1 MNHVLIDTDVLLDF
15 LFDREPY
22 AEDASKILIRCEHE
36 ELKGFITP
44 VMLSNLYYLLRKI
57 SSHELVVSK
66 LSQLL
71 QILNVLQMDKDVV
84 DAALGSKFKDFEDA
98 LQNYSAEHD
107 VRVSTIITRNTKD
120 YKHSKLSILTPEQ
133 YLKANN

>member
-22 AEDASKILIRCEHE
+22 AEDANKILVSCEHE
-36 ELKGFITP
+36 EMKGFITP

-66 LSQLL
+66 LAHLL
-71 QILNVLQMDKDVV
+71 QILNVLQMDKNVV
-84 DAALGSKFKDFEDA
+84 HAALGSKFKDFEDA
-98 LQNYSAEHD
+98 LQNYSAEYD
-107 VRVSTIITRNTKD
+107 GRVSTIITRNTKD

-133 YLKANN
+133 YLRASN